1 MQAKKAN
8 PEKTKNPE
16 MLTLDS
22 TYRIGNRSF
31 IVEPVFK
38 EESSQTLGEVPVSY
52 THLMALHLHREL
64 SMAEKQVRS
73 NLGM

>member
-1 MQAKKAN
+1 
-8 PEKTKNPE
+8 

-38 EESSQTLGEVPVSY
+38 EESSQTLGEVLLR
-52 THLMALHLHREL
+52 LMKSEN
-64 SMAEKQVRS
+64 EK
-73 NLGM
+73 L

>member
-1 MQAKKAN
+1 MQAKKTN

-38 EESSQTLGEVPVSY
+38 EESSQTLSLI
-52 THLMALHLHREL
+52 HI
-64 SMAEKQVRS
+64 
-73 NLGM
+73 